1 MQPDWNTTNH
11 SSALSIPA
19 VLFILTLALALALAL
34 SLSPSLLP
42 PLPLSRSLSS
52 PFLPLPEL
60 IPVSLSW

>member
-19 VLFILTLALALALAL
+19 VLFILALALALALAL

-42 PLPLSRSLSS
+42 PLPLSS

-60 IPVSLSW
+60 IPVSLS